1 MAHERRDTPLHEA
14 DLAADPLAQL
24 QHWLAEAADAGLIE
38 PTAMTLATATTDGR
52 PAARMVLFKGVHDG
66 GLTFYTNYDSRK
78 GEDLAAN
85 PRAALVFWWDKLE
98 RSVRAEGR
106 VEKLPATMSAH
117 YFHSR
122 LRISQLSAAVSR
134 QSRAVSD
141 RAALERRYA
150 ELEKELG
157 SAEVPLPASWGGYL
171 VRPERFE
178 FWQGRRGRLHDR
190 LVYLPAGRGWRLE
203 RLEP

>member
-1 MAHERRDTPLHEA
+1 MPHKPRDIPLHEA
-14 DLAADPLAQL
+14 DLLPEPLAQL
-24 QHWLAEAADAGLIE
+24 ERWLAEATAAGQIE
-38 PTAMTLATATTDGR
+38 PTAMTLVTVAPDAR
-52 PAARMVLFKGVHDG
+52 PSARMVLFKGLHDG

-78 GEDLAAN
+78 GADFAAN
-85 PRAALVFWWDKLE
+85 PHTALVFWWDRLE
-98 RSVRAEGR
+98 RSVRVEGR
-106 VEKLPATMSAH
+106 VAKLPRAMSDR

-122 LRISQLSAAVSR
+122 PRISQLSAAVSR
-134 QSRAVSD
+134 QSQAVAD

-150 ELEKELG
+150 QFEAKLDG
-157 SAEVPLPASWGGYL
+157 APVPLPRNWGGFL

-190 LVYLPAGRGWRLE
+190 LVYLPADRGWRIE